1 MTAAQNFEFKVVQNN
16 TTLAMSNQS
25 VVNLSIPVVRNG
37 NRAVLTFTQRDL
49 TNGLSGI
56 SVCNNLVIVVSMII
70 ITVSIVIVVS
80 MVIITV
86 AIVLN
91 SCCIHG
97 NNFHS
102 DSFSV

>member
-1 MTAAQNFEFKVVQNN
+1 MTAAQSFEFKVVQNN

-49 TNGLSGI
+49 TNGLRGI
-56 SVCNNLVIVVSMII
+56 SVCNSYMVIVVMVVVSIVI
-70 ITVSIVIVVS
+70 ITVSIVIVMVVVVS

-86 AIVLN
+86 AIVL
-91 SCCIHG
+91 I
-97 NNFHS
+97 
-102 DSFSV
+102 

>member
-49 TNGLSGI
+49 TNGLRGI
-56 SVCNNLVIVVSMII
+56 SVCNSYMVIVVMVVVSIVI

-86 AIVLN
+86 AIVL
-91 SCCIHG
+91 I
-97 NNFHS
+97 
-102 DSFSV
+102 